1 MVNFQII
8 SLCEFFFFFKH
19 KTAYELRI
27 SDWSSD
33 VCSSY
38 LKLWQDFHVADN
50 AAPYLSKAFVD
61 SRFDFTRALSG
72 VSEQRPRWK
81 RGLTLVD
88 GSLGE
93 LVGREHAA
101 QYFPPSAQAQMV
113 ELVAILK
120 LAMVDRIRTNSMMA
134 TAKNE

>member
-93 LVGREHAA
+93 LVGREYEFGSAWCRERVGSTGSYGCSRY
-101 QYFPPSAQAQMV
+101 QYRQKQYCKCSDCY
-113 ELVAILK
+113 IHC
-120 LAMVDRIRTNSMMA
+120 
-134 TAKNE
+134 